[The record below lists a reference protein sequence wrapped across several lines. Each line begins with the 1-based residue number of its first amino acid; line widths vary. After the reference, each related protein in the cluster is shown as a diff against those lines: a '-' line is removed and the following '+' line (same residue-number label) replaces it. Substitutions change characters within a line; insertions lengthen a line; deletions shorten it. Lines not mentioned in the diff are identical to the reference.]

1 MTDKLTAGTYA
12 SGNIHIA
19 QVEGVDLNR
28 PLPVDVTPPNQR
40 PIAAAVSVDDV
51 RVRLLAE

>member
-28 PLPVDVTPPNQR
+28 PLPVDVAPPNQR